1 MKAIYKARSQTG
13 EIVTGE
19 LSVTDKRDAV
29 RRLNAQGLTP
39 VQLELGEAKLQADTS
54 EKKVKPMDTL
64 MAMHQLSTLLDAGIT
79 LSDALT
85 SLTESIPHSGLKLS
99 FADILSRL
107 QAGASFSEAL
117 KESELQL
124 PSYIYPLAEAGELTG
139 DIAKALRDG
148 LDQMRYEHQIAAEM
162 KNALLYPAILIFSGI
177 AAVLLI
183 FIVVVPKFSGL
194 LKKSNGD
201 LPLIAELTL
210 STGMF
215 FNNNLL
221 LVMIVIIAT
230 LSGFVFLIANENARQ
245 KIWDTALT
253 LPVIGEW
260 LTTSEIARWSAM
272 FSTLLSSS
280 IEITQALTLAQV
292 GVKGTL
298 LNAKLTQV
306 VKSVKGGESLATSLQ
321 ENGAITAMGYGLIK
335 VGEVS
340 GELPKM
346 LHSLSKIYTD
356 NSKERMA
363 RFLTLLEPIA
373 IVSIGGMIGT
383 IMTGIILAI
392 TSANDIAI

>member
-1 MKAIYKARSQTG
+1 
-13 EIVTGE
+13 VF
-19 LSVTDKRDAV
+19 
-29 RRLNAQGLTP
+29 
-39 VQLELGEAKLQADTS
+39 
-54 EKKVKPMDTL
+54 
-64 MAMHQLSTLLDAGIT
+64 
-79 LSDALT
+79 
-85 SLTESIPHSGLKLS
+85 

-107 QAGASFSEAL
+107 QAGTSFSVAL
-117 KESELQL
+117 KESKLQL
-124 PSYIYPLAEAGELTG
+124 PDYIYPLAEAGELTG
-139 DIAKALRDG
+139 NIAKSLRDG
-148 LDQMRYEHQIAAEM
+148 LDQMRYEHQVAAEM
-162 KNALLYPAILIFSGI
+162 KNALIYPVILIFSGI

-194 LKKSNGD
+194 LKKSDGD

-221 LVMIVIIAT
+221 LVSVVIVTVISSIIFS
-230 LSGFVFLIANENARQ
+230 LGNEKTRQ

-280 IEITQALTLAQV
+280 IEITQALSLAQE

-306 VKSVKGGESLATSLQ
+306 IKSVKGGESLAKSLQ
-321 ENGAITAMGYGLIK
+321 ENGAITAMGYGLVK

-346 LHSLSKIYTD
+346 LNSLSQIYTD
-356 NSKERMA
+356 NSKERMT

-373 IVSIGGMIGT
+373 IVSIGGVIGT

-392 TSANDIAI
+392 TSANDIAL